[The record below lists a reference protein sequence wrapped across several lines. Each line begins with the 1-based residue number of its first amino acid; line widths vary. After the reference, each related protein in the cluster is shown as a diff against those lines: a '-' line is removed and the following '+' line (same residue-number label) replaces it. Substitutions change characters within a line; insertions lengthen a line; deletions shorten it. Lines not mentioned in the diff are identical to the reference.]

1 MGYLPKRPTG
11 NDPEAL
17 FMQWVFDELTIFGRL
32 VSVPGKISFER
43 TTRGIIPVLNPQRGN
58 AAGEQYPFRIYKGTT
73 WLNAKVATGHI
84 LTTGDLVTPSNVD
97 TDLTL
102 VTATAKN
109 WIYVDLTS
117 TTATLAASAT
127 LPTWAVDKIPIGYV
141 DTTNTSAELQV
152 ITQIRKEHIFD
163 PCL

>member
-1 MGYLPKRPTG
+1 MIQWPSLLGGSHKLVSWLNKLMRCARASEIKQVIG
-11 NDPEAL
+11 N
-17 FMQWVFDELTIFGRL
+17 GRL
-32 VSVPGKISFER
+32 IENSDGKILEIGTF
-43 TTRGIIPVLNPQRGN
+43 GGN
-58 AAGEQYPFRIYKGTT
+58 GVAHPFRIYKGTT

-84 LTTGDLVTPSNVD
+84 LTTGDIITPSNVD
-97 TDLTL
+97 INLTL

-117 TTATLAASAT
+117 TTATFAASAT